1 MIVFVII
8 TSSRRRRLD
17 PTSKSVAIIK
27 SSDDEG
33 KTWDNFRVI
42 SQNGW
47 KGAYYYGTKGIYD
60 QKRKRLIIQVM
71 KYYFLLLIFHD
82 LKQIV
87 HLLVLYF

>member
-1 MIVFVII
+1 
-8 TSSRRRRLD
+8 
-17 PTSKSVAIIK
+17 VAIIK

-71 KYYFLLLIFHD
+71 IIF
-82 LKQIV
+82 
-87 HLLVLYF
+87 FF